1 MIKKDLVIKYS
12 KGIDRALNELTE
24 IYDLRGLKMDN
35 LKADF
40 LKDIAELENN
50 KILHNDIE
58 PDLSGKGNV
67 LARRVFSIFGG
78 NDLTFKGKCILKD
91 IAEILSIEPGLIVLL
106 PGKHT
111 ELVFEYLKQ
120 NLNNKYLDIIA
131 IYKKDAI

>member
-1 MIKKDLVIKYS
+1 MAQLKKK
-12 KGIDRALNELTE
+12 KRF
-24 IYDLRGLKMDN
+24 YDVEMPLINKETQL
-35 LKADF
+35 LAY
-40 LKDIAELENN
+40 DISELENN

-91 IAEILSIEPGLIVLL
+91 IAEILSIEPGLVVLL
-106 PGKHT
+106 PSKHT

-131 IYKKDAI
+131 IYNQKEVIK